1 VEIPWYMEFQ
11 EKYKERGLSVVGVA
25 LDEEGWKSVKPF
37 IEEKK
42 VNYPVVIGTFELA
55 KTFGVEALPV
65 TLLIDRNGRIAG
77 LHAGMVDRPRL
88 KRRLRPLA
96 NCKAHADFSCG

>member
-1 VEIPWYMEFQ
+1 
-11 EKYKERGLSVVGVA
+11 VA

-55 KTFGVEALPV
+55 KPFGVEALPV
-65 TLLIDRNGRIAG
+65 MLLIDRNGRIAD
-77 LHAGMVDRPRL
+77 LHAGMVDSATFEKEIEAL
-88 KRRLRPLA
+88 LRE
-96 NCKAHADFSCG
+96 K